1 MSRGERVYFPFYFSF
16 YETAQTMPPR
26 MRAAFYEAIISYA
39 VAGTNPQLPKSISGY
54 WPIVKPMLDNA
65 KAHYNAGKKGGIKP
79 KNSDFGSDISETNGL
94 EDTETKGC
102 NKEKEKE
109 KEKKEYKE
117 KGADAPPA
125 PPKSKRFAPPEL
137 TEVKA
142 YFAEKGGADTQA
154 ERFCAYYESN
164 GWKVGRNPMK
174 DWKAAARGW
183 LARDKEQ
190 YPARDKPKA
199 PGGDDWKKE
208 KVLR

>member
-1 MSRGERVYFPFYFSF
+1 MSPKL
-16 YETAQTMPPR
+16 
-26 MRAAFYEAIISYA
+26 RAAFYEAIISYA
-39 VAGTNPQLPKSISGY
+39 VADTNPQLPKAISGY

-65 KAHYNAGKKGGIKP
+65 KSHYNAGIKGGNKP
-79 KNSDFGSDISETNGL
+79 KNSDFGSDSSETNGL
-94 EDTETKGC
+94 KDTETKGC

-125 PPKSKRFAPPEL
+125 PTKSRRFVPPEL
-137 TEVKA
+137 EEVKA
-142 YFAEKGGADTQA
+142 YFAEKGGTDIQA

-174 DWKAAARGW
+174 DWKAAVRGW
-183 LARDKEQ
+183 LVRDKEQ
-190 YPARDKPKA
+190 SPAREKSKA

-208 KVLR
+208 RVLR